1 MNLFK
6 KPKYLLMILLASFTF
21 VTFVPQ
27 FAEAQAAHVPLAPN
41 QDPIQQAEQRTAAAG
56 GKVDL
61 SDVGDWL
68 AKQLGTIVYFFTIKL
83 PSIILL
89 LEIKMFNTV
98 GTYNNFT
105 GQDQVKQAWV
115 TVRDLANMFFI
126 LILLLMSFGTIL
138 QVQGFGY
145 RQLLSKLLLMA
156 ILINFSKSIVALLI
170 DFSQIITL
178 TFLAPVLENLAGNY
192 VVALG
197 LQKIMNLPSGVTG
210 TYTGVSYLMAMILGG
225 IMMIITTV
233 IMGVILIMFVM
244 RIISFWILIIL
255 APMAFLARAFP
266 KTSTYYGQWEG
277 ELSKNLTT
285 GPALAFFMW
294 LAFSIVGQGSIA
306 SSFPE
311 NNTAPDGTKYV
322 NETKTY
328 DTVVSEVAD
337 TANMLNFVIAIT
349 LLMAGLKFAAS
360 SGVAGASVAGKASGS
375 LQKWGSRIGRGATIG
390 AAAGAA
396 GFVAGGAARLAW
408 QGTSGEG
415 GAKGIIGQ
423 TRGFAGRGL
432 AVTGEAL
439 GIGAMQ
445 RAGLGLKNKEDARRE
460 KKKAYFAKRL
470 EGMSLDE
477 RQAYLDTYK
486 QDKIGKHLLG
496 AREAAGLSQKNKL
509 DRGIEMAGIDPRDMS
524 DADRIKYYGTA
535 DLSKIDQSKVN
546 DRMAARAQEMAADFE
561 RSGDKASL
569 DKLKTR
575 SAAVSTTDSVR
586 QLIDEK
592 DVTALARVNF
602 AGASNEIIDLV
613 LSQEAKALGEMVD
626 KMDEKKRDVFM
637 QVIQARKTSA
647 TGLSGAI
654 DNDKT
659 QAGKAFVLQSRFAND
674 RTGMSEKAA
683 VAATAATA
691 TAAAIPAQAAITN
704 SVTREYEELKAL
716 DPARAII
723 ARDNVE
729 RASTGAQMAR
739 ISRDETTGHISLYD
753 DVTGVTDDT
762 KFNEVVRSST
772 TSRAPAA
779 RPRGTPLGTAPISR
793 SAQLAANR
801 VEHGNIE
808 SALANSTTR
817 KHVTEDQ
824 IHAHIGPQVAGLPTA
839 NDEINEREK
848 FAREH
853 LGKAKEYFGGRDRT
867 GTPISPADQLV
878 NFGNFVQDLNL
889 KELQALNSKDL
900 AALLPTVPPTPGA
913 PIYLTPEKVA
923 FIRANVL

>member
-27 FAEAQAAHVPLAPN
+27 FAEAQADATNVAGNLVQGFIN
-41 QDPIQQAEQRTAAAG
+41 NKITA
-56 GKVDL
+56 DT
-61 SDVGDWL
+61 GDWL
-68 AKQLGTIVYFFTIKL
+68 AKQLGTIVYLFTIKL
-83 PSIILL
+83 PSVILL

-126 LILLLMSFGTIL
+126 LILLLMAFGTIL

-170 DFSQIITL
+170 DFSQVITL

-266 KTSTYYGQWEG
+266 KTSSYYGQWET

-311 NNTAPDGTKYV
+311 NTTAPDGTKYV

-360 SGVAGASVAGKASGS
+360 SGAAGASVAGKASNS

-390 AAAGAA
+390 AA
-396 GFVAGGAARLAW
+396 GFAVGGATRLAW

-415 GAKGIIGQ
+415 GAKGFVGQ
-423 TRGFAGRGL
+423 AGGFTGKGL
-432 AVTGEAL
+432 AVMGGAL

-445 RAGLGLKNKEDARRE
+445 RTGLALQAKESSRRQR
-460 KKKAYFAKRL
+460 KQTKYDKRF
-470 EGMSLDE
+470 EGMSDEQIKEYNETVAKGVGFMGKREAKANLAKLDLE
-477 RQAYLDTYK
+477 
-486 QDKIGKHLLG
+486 GKK
-496 AREAAGLSQKNKL
+496 AIDPKRAEDMAKDFEAAGDYKSLERLRARSMAVATPESFEKQITANGVAATLSKMNPQGMSLAQTQRLLSEDFKAVTSGAESMTKEMRDYFMDELDKHVRSGKLVGTIDDDKSDFGKAMLLLGKFDAKDGTKSSINAEYAKANDVQRAKFAKNLATTTKAEDL
-509 DRGIEMAGIDPRDMS
+509 IKIDEKSALFRDVAGHASPGKTAEMYNLSNTDTQRKEIVNNQIRMGRIQNIINIPSINKGDIQESDIIANFVSQIPDLVKVGVAKGMSAVDAKFAAQGQLAHNDLKYGHLAFADPNSGAVND
-524 DADRIKYYGTA
+524 A
-535 DLSKIDQSKVN
+535 DLSKFAQTLRFDDLLKL
-546 DRMAARAQEMAADFE
+546 DRSQ
-561 RSGDKASL
+561 L
-569 DKLKTR
+569 TR
-575 SAAVSTTDSVR
+575 
-586 QLIDEK
+586 
-592 DVTALARVNF
+592 
-602 AGASNEIIDLV
+602 LV
-613 LSQEAKALGEMVD
+613 
-626 KMDEKKRDVFM
+626 KMNPV
-637 QVIQARKTSA
+637 
-647 TGLSGAI
+647 
-654 DNDKT
+654 
-659 QAGKAFVLQSRFAND
+659 
-674 RTGMSEKAA
+674 
-683 VAATAATA
+683 VA
-691 TAAAIPAQAAITN
+691 
-704 SVTREYEELKAL
+704 
-716 DPARAII
+716 
-723 ARDNVE
+723 
-729 RASTGAQMAR
+729 
-739 ISRDETTGHISLYD
+739 
-753 DVTGVTDDT
+753 
-762 KFNEVVRSST
+762 
-772 TSRAPAA
+772 
-779 RPRGTPLGTAPISR
+779 GTPHSPIADKGLTT
-793 SAQLAANR
+793 AQLKLL
-801 VEHGNIE
+801 E
-808 SALANSTTR
+808 
-817 KHVTEDQ
+817 
-824 IHAHIGPQVAGLPTA
+824 
-839 NDEINEREK
+839 EK
-848 FAREH
+848 Q
-853 LGKAKEYFGGRDRT
+853 GIT
-867 GTPISPADQLV
+867 
-878 NFGNFVQDLNL
+878 
-889 KELQALNSKDL
+889 
-900 AALLPTVPPTPGA
+900 
-913 PIYLTPEKVA
+913 
-923 FIRANVL
+923 